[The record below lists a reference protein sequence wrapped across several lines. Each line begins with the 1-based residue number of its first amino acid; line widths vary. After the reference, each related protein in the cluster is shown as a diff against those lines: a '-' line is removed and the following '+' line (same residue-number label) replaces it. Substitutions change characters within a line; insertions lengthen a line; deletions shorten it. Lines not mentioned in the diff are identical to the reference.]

1 MNKNSDVKIFKR
13 GAKFVPWATSIPD
26 YRVAEVMLIYTH
38 RAAGPRHVIH
48 LSTVC

>member
-1 MNKNSDVKIFKR
+1 MFIA
-13 GAKFVPWATSIPD
+13 GATSIPD
-26 YRVAEVMLIYTH
+26 SIVAEVMLIYTH